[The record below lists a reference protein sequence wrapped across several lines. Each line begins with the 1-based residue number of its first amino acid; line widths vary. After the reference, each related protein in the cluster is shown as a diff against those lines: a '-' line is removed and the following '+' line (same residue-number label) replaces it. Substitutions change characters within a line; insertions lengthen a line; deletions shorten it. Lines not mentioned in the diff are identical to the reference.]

1 MKQLGT
7 IKKIIDQYNF
17 IFSLLFIFT
26 CLIYFLFKPWKRC
39 LIINTNYKTQE
50 NKYTE
55 KGNITEITILKKD
68 GSELICKI
76 DKLDAEKVKQEGI
89 WFAEWHK
96 DFNNYLVQSLS
107 TSKVN
112 GKIVSSKRTIQ
123 SVILD
128 VNPKAPIKHLN
139 GNTLDNRRE
148 NLEVYNRNSKNDC
161 TKIDHDTMGIILRDK
176 FGNHKD
182 TALISMEDVNK
193 VIQDGFNWV
202 TYQKGTELMVVA
214 NTPDGR
220 IRLDELIMTPDETMK
235 VHHINLNPLDN
246 RRKNLENQ
254 PI

>member
-1 MKQLGT
+1 M
-7 IKKIIDQYNF
+7 
-17 IFSLLFIFT
+17 
-26 CLIYFLFKPWKRC
+26 
-39 LIINTNYKTQE
+39 NTNYKTQE

-55 KGNITEITILKKD
+55 KGNLTEITVLKKD
-68 GSELICKI
+68 GSELVCKI
-76 DKLDAEKVKQEGI
+76 DTFDAKKVKEAGI

-96 DFNNYLVQSLS
+96 DFNNYLVQTLE
-107 TSKVN
+107 TAKVN
-112 GKIVSSKRTIQ
+112 GKTVSTKKSIQ

-128 VNPKAPIKHLN
+128 ANPKTPIKHLN
-139 GNTLDNRRE
+139 GNTLDNRKE
-148 NLEVYNRNSKNDC
+148 NLELYNRSLKNDC

-193 VIQDGFNWV
+193 VVKDGYNWV
-202 TYQKGTELMVVA
+202 LYKKGSETMVVA
-214 NTPDGR
+214 NTSEGR
-220 IRLDELIMTPDETMK
+220 IRLDRLIMDPDETMK